1 MSEKKFEG
9 TIVVVGL
16 GYVGLPLAISFA
28 KKTKVIGFDCNEK
41 KINMY
46 KGGID
51 VTNEVGNEE
60 VKNTSLLFTANPNE
74 IKEGDFV
81 IVAVPTPIDK
91 HNNPDLTPIIGAS
104 EFVGRNLKKGAIVV
118 YESTVYPGV
127 TEDICVPILEK
138 ESGLKCG
145 QDFKIGYSPERINPG
160 DKVHRFETI
169 TKIVSGMDEETLN
182 TIASVYEMTV
192 TAGVYKASS
201 IKVAEAAKVIEN
213 SQRDINIAFVNELS
227 KIFNKL
233 GIDTNEV
240 LDAAGSKWNFLNF
253 RPGLVG
259 GHCIGV
265 DPYYLTFKA
274 QEIGYRPEVILSG
287 RRINDSMGK
296 YIAENVVKQ
305 LIENDI
311 PVKNA
316 KVLIKGITFKE
327 NVPDIRNSKVI
338 DIINELKEYGVD
350 VLIEDIYA
358 DQEEVKR
365 EYNLDLNINNKEVD
379 AIIFAVAHKE
389 YKNITVKEIKE
400 TLKKD
405 RNIIFDIKS
414 MFNRKELEKEGLIVW
429 SL

>member
-1 MSEKKFEG
+1 MENKIEN
-9 TIVVVGL
+9 IVVVGL

-28 KKTKVIGFDCNEK
+28 KVKNVIGFDYNSK
-41 KINMY
+41 KINLY
-46 KGGID
+46 KQGID

-60 VKNTSLLFTANPNE
+60 LKKTTMKFTDNPEE
-74 IKEGDFV
+74 IKNGEFV
-81 IVAVPTPIDK
+81 IVAVPTPVDS
-91 HNNPDLTPIIGAS
+91 HNKPDLTPVVGATT
-104 EFVGRNLKKGAIVV
+104 FVGQNLKKGAIVV

-145 QDFKIGYSPERINPG
+145 VDFKIGYSPERINPG

-169 TKIVSGMDEETLN
+169 TKIVSGMDKETLDI
-182 TIASVYEMTV
+182 IASVYETV
-192 TAGVYKASS
+192 VKAGVYRASS

-227 KIFNKL
+227 VIFSKM

-265 DPYYLTFKA
+265 DPYYLTYKA
-274 QEIGYRPEVILSG
+274 EELGYRPEVILSG
-287 RRINDSMGK
+287 RRINDNMGK
-296 YIAENVVKQ
+296 YIAESIVKE
-305 LIENDI
+305 LINADI

-316 KVLIKGITFKE
+316 KVLIKGVTFKE

-338 DIINELKEYGVD
+338 DIIRELKNYNVNVIMED
-350 VLIEDIYA
+350 VYA
-358 DQEEVKR
+358 DPEEFER
-365 EYNLDLNINNKEVD
+365 EYNLKLDKNVKEVD
-379 AIIFAVAHKE
+379 AVVFAVSHNE
-389 YKNITVKEIKE
+389 YKNATVEDIKGLLKEN
-400 TLKKD
+400 
-405 RNIIFDIKS
+405 RNLVFDIKA
-414 MFNRKELEKEGLIVW
+414 MFNKEQLEDGGLKVW
-429 SL
+429 RL